1 MKIFSNLIELN
12 NLIRSGYALR
22 TLYHIESEEN
32 PPIVNISELED
43 IIGLL
48 EIHEAEVRRLRQNL
62 SLHLCQ
68 HELESFLEK
77 LKQRVNDPEPPERLG
92 KYIPDP

>member
-1 MKIFSNLIELN
+1 MKIFSNLTELN

-22 TLYHIESEEN
+22 TLYVLESEGN
-32 PPIVNISELED
+32 PPIVNISEFEG

-62 SLHLCQ
+62 SLHLRQ
-68 HELESFLEK
+68 HELKSYLEK
-77 LKQRVNDPEPPERLG
+77 LKQRGNDPEPPELLG
-92 KYIPDP
+92 KYFPEP